1 MDHFL
6 ETLQNTDFA
15 QWVQVSQW
23 FYPILLT
30 AHSVGLALLVG
41 VLIII
46 DLRIV
51 GLVRAIP
58 LMPLNRLMWL
68 VWGAFAVNLGSGVAI
83 FTSDAVK
90 FYHSTMFRLKLSS
103 IVLGVIIAALLASKI
118 LGVAD
123 RFDRQ
128 EMEMPRYAKTLA
140 ALSILLWLAA
150 ISTGR
155 YMAYE

>member
-1 MDHFL
+1 
-6 ETLQNTDFA
+6 
-15 QWVQVSQW
+15 
-23 FYPILLT
+23 
-30 AHSVGLALLVG
+30 VGLALLVG